1 MCRNGYANWGK
12 KSGRGRRALA
22 DGIERERLQGEL
34 RILEDESRQIEND
47 RAKICRDAGID
58 PAATELSIVDFID
71 RLKAFREAS
80 RTAEAARVAVAN
92 ASDKYEEDLK
102 EVQDFLGRA
111 LGKTPVENLEARHL
125 MISLKEQSA
134 TLRNARFKLKTAK
147 AEITDRKAEI
157 DKKANPD

>member
-1 MCRNGYANWGK
+1 
-12 KSGRGRRALA
+12 
-22 DGIERERLQGEL
+22 L
-34 RILEDESRQIEND
+34 RTLEDESRQIEND
-47 RAKICRDAGID
+47 RAKICRDTGID

-80 RTAEAARVAVAN
+80 RTAEAARVAAAN

-125 MISLKEQSA
+125 MISLKEQSS